1 MIKNIYYYI
10 ENKFVLIFWIVVVL
24 CFVLFIGDSL
34 IHNRMSEKKFFLNT
48 LTGEIKEVKHE
59 VKGYYKLKVDSSWIY
74 LSDWGECIDS
84 IYIGDSIFKPSNSFC
99 ITLKRV
105 KYNYKYSNIYD
116 CTKWRKESDVI
127 NRNE

>member
-1 MIKNIYYYI
+1 MIKNVFNLI
-10 ENKFVLIFWIVVVL
+10 ENKFVLIFWIVAVL
-24 CFVLFIGDSL
+24 CLVFFIGDGM
-34 IHNRMSEKKFFLNT
+34 IHNKLSEKKFFLNT
-48 LTGEIKEVKHE
+48 LNGEVKEVKHE
-59 VKGYYKLKVDSSWIY
+59 VKGYYVLKVDTSWIY
-74 LSDWGECIDS
+74 LSYYGQCIDT
-84 IYIGDSIFKPSNSFC
+84 IYIGDSIYKPSHSFC